1 MRTKHAL
8 KALSALAQESRLTI
22 FKTLV
27 RSGKDGISAG
37 ELGEKLGIPPATLS
51 FHLSQLSNAEM
62 IQSQKQGRTIIYSA
76 NFENMKNLLEYLY
89 DRFVDSEIAATPQN
103 PEGDTKA
110 SG

>member
-27 RSGKDGISAG
+27 RAGKEGISAG
-37 ELGEKLGIPPATLS
+37 ELGEKLGIPAATLS

-62 IQSQKQGRTIIYSA
+62 IASKKQGRTIIYSA
-76 NFENMKNLLEYLY
+76 NFENMRLLLGYLY
-89 DRFVDSEIAATPQN
+89 DRFVDNDLESLPVDST
-103 PEGDTKA
+103 EGSTV
-110 SG
+110 